1 MTSPSGKRKLS
12 NAFSVGLI
20 LLLALAMP
28 GCASKAKQQAQIR
41 RAYAAGEQAARAQME
56 KAAQQQQQLV
66 VDSKVRILGKVRKP
80 VLEWGPGLTLAR
92 ALVEADYE
100 SARTPTAITIYRN
113 NQQLNI
119 DPQQLLE
126 GADYPLF
133 AGDIVYIQ
141 D

>member
-1 MTSPSGKRKLS
+1 MKFLS
-12 NAFSVGLI
+12 AALI
-20 LLLALAMP
+20 LILALATS
-28 GCASKAKQQAQIR
+28 GCASKAKQQARVR

-56 KAAQQQQQLV
+56 QRAQQQQQLA
-66 VDSKVRILGKVRKP
+66 VDSQVRILGKVRNP
-80 VLEWGPGLTLAR
+80 VLNWEPGLTLAR

-100 SARTPTAITIYRN
+100 NTRTPTAITIYRN
-113 NQQLNI
+113 NQPLSI

-133 AGDIVYIQ
+133 AGDVVYIQ